1 MRVVINLVLFAMI
14 CGLVWVLYG
23 SIQEPIQFNAEKQ
36 KRDKVVTDR
45 LKAIRASQELFREIT
60 GDGYAP
66 NFDTLIQ
73 TLKTGE
79 IMTIS
84 VIGDKD
90 DPDNPIISYDTT
102 YTPAT
107 ERIAELNQTSPFKII
122 VDSLPYVP
130 YSKGEKFQIAAD
142 TITYQSSK
150 GVSVLEVKT
159 LRKNYMGKYG
169 EPRYARY
176 DASYDPNTFIKFGSL
191 SAPNLTGNWE

>member
-14 CGLVWVLYG
+14 CGLVWVLYS
-23 SIQEPIQFNAEKQ
+23 SIQEPIEFNAEKE
-36 KRDKVVTDR
+36 KRDQVVIDR
-45 LKAIRASQELFREIT
+45 LKAIRASQELFREVT
-60 GDGYAP
+60 GEGYAP
-66 NFDTLIQ
+66 NFDSLIQ

-90 DPDNPIISYDTT
+90 DPDNPIISYDTS
-102 YTPAT
+102 YTKVSD
-107 ERIAELNQTSPFKII
+107 RITELNQTSPFKINL
-122 VDSLPYVP
+122 DSLPFVP
-130 YSKGEKFQIAAD
+130 YTKGKTFEIAAD

-159 LRKNYMGKYG
+159 LRKDYMGKYG
-169 EPRYARY
+169 STKYARY
-176 DASYDPNTFIKFGSL
+176 DASYDPNSFIKFGSL